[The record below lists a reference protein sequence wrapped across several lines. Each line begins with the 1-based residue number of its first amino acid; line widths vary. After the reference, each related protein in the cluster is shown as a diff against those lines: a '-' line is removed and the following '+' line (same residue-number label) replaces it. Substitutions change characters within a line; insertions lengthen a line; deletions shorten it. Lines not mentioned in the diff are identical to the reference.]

1 MADDESDA
9 EPAKVVSASFAD
21 PYVLLVRDDLSAV
34 LLTEDESGDLDEVA
48 RGEAFRKGKW
58 LSGSLF
64 EDSNDILR
72 LEYPEDSD
80 DEAGNVL
87 LFLLSAAGGLQVRE
101 ILSTV
106 IIPLEFRL
114 SRAFYTVLL
123 RRLIVFRYSVYRI

>member
-21 PYVLLVRDDLSAV
+21 PYVLLIRDDLSAI
-34 LLTEDESGDLDEVA
+34 LLTEDESGDIDEVA
-48 RGEAFRKGKW
+48 RGEAFRRGKW

-72 LEYPEDSD
+72 LEYPEESD

-87 LFLLSAAGGLQVRE
+87 LFLLTAIGGLQVRE
-101 ILSTV
+101 ISSAITV
-106 IIPLEFRL
+106 PLNFRL
-114 SRAFYTVLL
+114 SRANYQSCCFG
-123 RRLIVFRYSVYRI
+123 

>member
-21 PYVLLVRDDLSAV
+21 PYVLLIRDDLSAV
-34 LLTEDESGDLDEVA
+34 ILTEDESGDLDEVA
-48 RGEAFRKGKW
+48 RGEAFRKSKW

-87 LFLLSAAGGLQVRE
+87 LFLLSAAGGLQVRD
-101 ILSTV
+101 IFSTI
-106 IIPLEFRL
+106 IIPLKFRL
-114 SRAFYTVLL
+114 SCALYSVLL
-123 RRLIVFRYSVYRI
+123 LQLTSFRYSVCRI

>member
-1 MADDESDA
+1 MADDESDD

-21 PYVLLVRDDLSAV
+21 PYVLLIRDDLSAV
-34 LLTEDESGDLDEVA
+34 LLTEDGSGDLDEVA

-64 EDSNDILR
+64 EDSNDVLR

-87 LFLLSAAGGLQVRE
+87 LFLLSAIGGLQVRE
-101 ILSTV
+101 ILNT
-106 IIPLEFRL
+106 ITFLLKFRL
-114 SRAFYTVLL
+114 SRALYQACCVG
-123 RRLIVFRYSVYRI
+123 

>member
-1 MADDESDA
+1 MTDEESDA

-21 PYVLLVRDDLSAV
+21 PYVLLIRDDFSAV
-34 LLTEDESGDLDEVA
+34 LLTGDESGDLDEVP

-64 EDSNDILR
+64 EDSNDVLR

-87 LFLLSAAGGLQVRE
+87 LFLLSAIGGLQVRE
-101 ILSTV
+101 ILGG
-106 IIPLEFRL
+106 IPSSLNSRL
-114 SRAFYTVLL
+114 SSGFCLSCC
-123 RRLIVFRYSVYRI
+123 FS

>member
-1 MADDESDA
+1 MTDEESDA

-48 RGEAFRKGKW
+48 RGEAFRKAKW

-64 EDSNDILR
+64 EDSNDVLR

-87 LFLLSAAGGLQVRE
+87 GFLLSATGGLQVRE
-101 ILSTV
+101 IHSFIPILLSS
-106 IIPLEFRL
+106 RL
-114 SRAFYTVLL
+114 SSAFLPVMLL
-123 RRLIVFRYSVYRI
+123 QLISFRSSVCRI

>member
-21 PYVLLVRDDLSAV
+21 PYVLLIRDDLSAV
-34 LLTEDESGDLDEVA
+34 LLTEDESGDLDEVV

-80 DEAGNVL
+80 EEAGNVL
-87 LFLLSAAGGLQVRE
+87 LFLLSAVGGLQVCE
-101 ILSTV
+101 VLNTIT
-106 IIPLEFRL
+106 IPLNFRL
-114 SRAFYTVLL
+114 SRANYQSSCFG
-123 RRLIVFRYSVYRI
+123 